1 MKTRLKLV
9 RHGLT
14 TENLTFTMIGV
25 TDPPLHEL
33 GVEVL
38 QKVGDRLRESK
49 FNRAYASPLQRA
61 IQSANEIIKYHD
73 NLDLDIEPRLAEINL
88 GIWEGRLT
96 SEVFANKDKDPVVR
110 DALDE
115 ELSDFT
121 VPGGEGRQEALMRF
135 KAGLASIATKN
146 PGGTVLIV
154 THGGLLALLHCEYNE
169 EPLGRFR
176 YHHPKHGSISTID
189 VSIDQGEKDGC
200 TNNNPAISLS
210 KIQIEFV
217 TYDDQLHINDEL
229 EQRIKLA
236 SSSMRH
242 R

>member
-1 MKTRLKLV
+1 MKTRITLV

-14 TENLTFTMIGV
+14 AENLTFTIIGV

-38 QKVGDRLRESK
+38 QKVGDRLRGSE

-61 IQSANEIIKYHD
+61 IQSADEIIKHHD
-73 NLDLDIEPRLAEINL
+73 NLDLVIEPRLAEINL
-88 GIWEGRLT
+88 GIWEGRLS
-96 SEVFANKDKDPVVR
+96 SEVFANKDTDPVVR

-115 ELSDFT
+115 ELPDFR
-121 VPGGEGRQEALMRF
+121 VPGGEGRKEALGRF
-135 KAGLASIATKN
+135 KAGLASVVTKD
-146 PGGTVLIV
+146 PGGTVLVV
-154 THGGLLALLHCEYNE
+154 THGGLLALLHCEYNGE
-169 EPLGRFR
+169 SLGRFR
-176 YHHPKHGSISTID
+176 YHHPKHGSISIID
-189 VSIDQGEKDGC
+189 VSIDPDKEDEYIDE
-200 TNNNPAISLS
+200 NPEIDSA

-217 TYDDQLHINDEL
+217 TYDDQQHIDDEL

-236 SSSMRH
+236 SSTMRH